1 MRKKELDFILQ
12 EGEGFKIEFKENLSN
27 IDKEIVAFANA
38 EGGRI
43 FLGISDDNK
52 VKGINVNNHLKSQ
65 IQDIARNCDPPLP
78 IKLDKFDNIM
88 IIKVNEGSNKP
99 YKCTPGFYLRQGSNS
114 QKLTR
119 DEILDFSIGE
129 GRIRF
134 DEQFNTKFDYK
145 KDFDKN
151 KLNKFLKLAGLTK
164 TVPYNDILINLDVAQ
179 KQENKVLF
187 KNSGILLFAKDVQ
200 KFVRESYFTC
210 VRYKGSERVDVIDRF
225 DIYGDLIA
233 QVEEAIK
240 FLKKNIRLAY
250 KFVGQPSREE
260 VYEYPLDA
268 VREAI
273 INAVMHRDY
282 YNSSS
287 NVYMHIYS
295 DRIEIINPGGLFK
308 GLKAAE
314 FGKRSVRRN
323 RLLADLFQRV
333 DFIEKIGSGIERM
346 KDLMKKQGL
355 REPEF
360 EFDDFFTVTFYG
372 PGEKELGKEIDIS
385 GFELNNRQKKAIEY
399 LKHKGSITRK
409 DYENINNIS
418 KRTSVRDLNELL
430 RFSVI
435 KTVGKGPSQYYVLK

>member
-1 MRKKELDFILQ
+1 
-12 EGEGFKIEFKENLSN
+12 
-27 IDKEIVAFANA
+27 
-38 EGGRI
+38 
-43 FLGISDDNK
+43 
-52 VKGINVNNHLKSQ
+52 
-65 IQDIARNCDPPLP
+65 
-78 IKLDKFDNIM
+78 
-88 IIKVNEGSNKP
+88 
-99 YKCTPGFYLRQGSNS
+99 
-114 QKLTR
+114 
-119 DEILDFSIGE
+119 
-129 GRIRF
+129 
-134 DEQFNTKFDYK
+134 
-145 KDFDKN
+145 
-151 KLNKFLKLAGLTK
+151 
-164 TVPYNDILINLDVAQ
+164 VPYNDILINLDVAQ